1 MGSSITLVGHKGV
14 DMSHT
19 AEATWP
25 VRASRHA
32 LIGVAMEQIE
42 VEGLRIAY
50 ERVGHG
56 PPLVLLHGF
65 VGDGRSTWQR
75 QIDDLS
81 DDFTVIAWDAPGA
94 GRSSDPPESF
104 RMSDYADCLA
114 GFVATLGLG
123 RPHVAGISFGGALAL
138 ELYRRHSTLPATLIL
153 AGAYAGWA
161 GSLPADVVEQRL
173 EQCLR
178 WSQLA
183 PAEFVTTM
191 LPSMFS
197 KSAPKERVDD
207 FAASVAE
214 FHPVGFRAMALAS
227 ADADL
232 RDVLP
237 RIDVPTLVLCGD
249 EDVRAPLNV
258 AEALH
263 VAIPAARLVVMA
275 GVGHV
280 SSVEAAERFNA
291 EVRAFLAA
299 SPRATDG
306 YSLGASRVRRTASRW
321 PSP

>member
-1 MGSSITLVGHKGV
+1 
-14 DMSHT
+14 MSHT

-114 GFVATLGLG
+114 GFVATLGVG

-138 ELYRRHSTLPATLIL
+138 ELYRRHTTLPATLIL

-161 GSLPADVVEQRL
+161 GSLASGRRRTTPGAMPAVVPIGAGGVRGHDAPVDVL
-173 EQCLR
+173 EIGTEGNGSMISRRR
-178 WSQLA
+178 WRSSI
-183 PAEFVTTM
+183 
-191 LPSMFS
+191 PSD
-197 KSAPKERVDD
+197 SAPW
-207 FAASVAE
+207 
-214 FHPVGFRAMALAS
+214 H
-227 ADADL
+227 
-232 RDVLP
+232 
-237 RIDVPTLVLCGD
+237 
-249 EDVRAPLNV
+249 
-258 AEALH
+258 
-263 VAIPAARLVVMA
+263 
-275 GVGHV
+275 
-280 SSVEAAERFNA
+280 
-291 EVRAFLAA
+291 
-299 SPRATDG
+299 
-306 YSLGASRVRRTASRW
+306 SRRRTPICATCSPASTCRR
-321 PSP
+321 SCCAATRTCERR